1 MGSDGSCREC
11 VNTLLST
18 YSITPRWSPC
28 HRAPSPFLTAPR
40 SRVNDPRDKERE
52 KVSKTRRGGLLSF
65 RIILLIGFI
74 YLSVMKELLLIN
86 TIIISICTRV
96 DVMRHVKS
104 TSRGFLYARP
114 TVIAYVAR
122 RMRQQRQQRQQR
134 RRSGPCS
141 VARALVHF
149 QAQGRLRGQRA
160 QGLARSLAPSASS
173 LKGHSAQRPSNRERA
188 PAPPTQGQAERESE
202 RAARV
207 ASQGLAAVVTVAAA
221 AAVGSL

>member
-1 MGSDGSCREC
+1 MQNEARQ
-11 VNTLLST
+11 
-18 YSITPRWSPC
+18 
-28 HRAPSPFLTAPR
+28 
-40 SRVNDPRDKERE
+40 
-52 KVSKTRRGGLLSF
+52 GGPLSF
-65 RIILLIGFI
+65 RIILLIGFL

-114 TVIAYVAR
+114 TVIAYVG
-122 RMRQQRQQRQQR
+122 RMRQQRQQWQQR

-160 QGLARSLAPSASS
+160 QGLAPSASS
-173 LKGHSAQRPSNRERA
+173 PKGHSAQRPSNRERA

-207 ASQGLAAVVTVAAA
+207 ASQGLAAVVAVAAA

>member
-1 MGSDGSCREC
+1 MQNEARQ
-11 VNTLLST
+11 
-18 YSITPRWSPC
+18 
-28 HRAPSPFLTAPR
+28 
-40 SRVNDPRDKERE
+40 
-52 KVSKTRRGGLLSF
+52 GGPLSF
-65 RIILLIGFI
+65 RIILLIGFL

-114 TVIAYVAR
+114 TVIAYVG
-122 RMRQQRQQRQQR
+122 RMRQQRQQWQQR

-160 QGLARSLAPSASS
+160 QGLARSLRFLTQRSFGATS
-173 LKGHSAQRPSNRERA
+173 LKPRASARA
-188 PAPPTQGQAERESE
+188 ADSRSGGERE
-202 RAARV
+202 
-207 ASQGLAAVVTVAAA
+207 
-221 AAVGSL
+221 